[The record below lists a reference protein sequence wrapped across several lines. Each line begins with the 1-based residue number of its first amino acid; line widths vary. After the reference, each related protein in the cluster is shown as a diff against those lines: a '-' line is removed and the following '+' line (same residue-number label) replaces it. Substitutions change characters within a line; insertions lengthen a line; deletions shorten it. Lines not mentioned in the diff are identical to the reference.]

1 MTATLIFGGTFD
13 PVHFGHVLSA
23 RALGECFDDARV
35 VMIPCQ
41 VPPHRSQPAVK
52 ARHRLKML
60 ELAVA
65 EEPMITVD
73 DCELKREGKSFTFD
87 TLSMYRA
94 QLPDTPLCF
103 VLGNDSWVT
112 LTTWYR
118 WRELINLAHLV
129 VLARPGETVAESD
142 ELQDWA
148 AGRLA
153 EPDVISRQAGSVV
166 KLTLEQFDIS
176 ATNVRKALSEG
187 QSVSD
192 YVPADVINYITE
204 NQLYRNTHDRT

>member
-1 MTATLIFGGTFD
+1 
-13 PVHFGHVLSA
+13 
-23 RALGECFDDARV
+23 
-35 VMIPCQ
+35 
-41 VPPHRSQPAVK
+41 
-52 ARHRLKML
+52 
-60 ELAVA
+60 
-65 EEPMITVD
+65 
-73 DCELKREGKSFTFD
+73 
-87 TLSMYRA
+87 MYRA
-94 QLPDTPLCF
+94 QLPDSPLCF

-153 EPDVISRQAGSVV
+153 EPDVISRKAGSVV
-166 KLTLEQFDIS
+166 KLALEQFDIS

>member
-1 MTATLIFGGTFD
+1 
-13 PVHFGHVLSA
+13 
-23 RALGECFDDARV
+23 
-35 VMIPCQ
+35 
-41 VPPHRSQPAVK
+41 
-52 ARHRLKML
+52 
-60 ELAVA
+60 
-65 EEPMITVD
+65 
-73 DCELKREGKSFTFD
+73 
-87 TLSMYRA
+87 MYRA

-153 EPDVISRQAGSVV
+153 EPHVISRKAGSVV

-192 YVPADVINYITE
+192 YVPADVINYITQ

>member
-1 MTATLIFGGTFD
+1 
-13 PVHFGHVLSA
+13 
-23 RALGECFDDARV
+23 
-35 VMIPCQ
+35 
-41 VPPHRSQPAVK
+41 
-52 ARHRLKML
+52 
-60 ELAVA
+60 
-65 EEPMITVD
+65 
-73 DCELKREGKSFTFD
+73 
-87 TLSMYRA
+87 MYRA

-153 EPDVISRQAGSVV
+153 EPDVISRKAGSVV